1 MIKTTK
7 AQRKALFLVFQ
18 RDFPSWITPTRR
30 HERPCCPNCGYG
42 GAAVKVPSLQYR
54 RFRKQ
59 VRPGPGCIMLHWRG
73 MWLGIE
79 PDGYTHS

>member
-1 MIKTTK
+1 MIILTK
-7 AQRKALFLVFQ
+7 AQRKAVFLLFQ

-30 HERPCCPNCGYG
+30 YERVCCPNCGFG
-42 GAAVKVPSLQYR
+42 GAAVKVPSKQYR
-54 RFRKQ
+54 RFRAA
-59 VRPGPGCIMLHWRG
+59 VRGGPGCAMLEWKG